1 LRYDARIIAGAI
13 GLQTAFLLGVTPAA
27 RALPPPAPPKGPPSA
42 SPQTPAPPGTTLPYG
57 SIIYFVLDDG
67 VNSGTTEPGT
77 TIHMHLK
84 SPIVVN
90 GVTVAPAGA
99 PATFAVITTL
109 KANTGDEDGAIE
121 IHLDPLKL
129 PGRDMVLPVRALHEY
144 LTRELTAGQEATR
157 STTDTLGDIF
167 IPYHVLYHALRPGH
181 QMVLPVGSVLRAETA
196 ATIDAS
202 DPHAIVL
209 ATPPPFSSPYAG
221 PHADLTAPPFY
232 TPAPMRP
239 HPLPRGKPTLPPK
252 PAPTPSPA
260 APAAGST
267 GAPDAAA
274 SPATAAS
281 SAASPSAASPS
292 AASPSAAP
300 PAVAPPA
307 AAPPSG
313 TSPSATSP
321 AAAPSAAASPGPSAS

>member
-1 LRYDARIIAGAI
+1 MRYDARIIAGAI

-27 RALPPPAPPKGPPSA
+27 HALPPPAPPKGAPSA
-42 SPQTPAPPGTTLPYG
+42 SPPTPAPPGTTLPYG
-57 SIIYFVLDDG
+57 SIIYFVLDDS

-90 GVTVAPAGA
+90 GVTIAPAGA

-129 PGRDMVLPVRALHEY
+129 PGRDMLLPVRALHEY

-157 STTDTLGDIF
+157 STTDTIGDIL

-181 QMVLPVGSVLRAETA
+181 QMVLPVGSILRAETA

-209 ATPPPFSSPYAG
+209 ATPPPFSSTYDV

-252 PAPTPSPA
+252 PAPSPSPA
-260 APAAGST
+260 APAAGPT
-267 GAPDAAA
+267 GAPNAAA
-274 SPATAAS
+274 SPA
-281 SAASPSAASPS
+281 
-292 AASPSAAP
+292 
-300 PAVAPPA
+300 
-307 AAPPSG
+307 
-313 TSPSATSP
+313 AT
-321 AAAPSAAASPGPSAS
+321 SAAASPVAFPTFAATSAATSAAATSAATAPATASAEPSQR

>member
-1 LRYDARIIAGAI
+1 MRHDARIIAGAI
-13 GLQTAFLLGVTPAA
+13 GLQAAFLLGVTPAA

-42 SPQTPAPPGTTLPYG
+42 ASPTPAPPGTTLPYG
-57 SIIYFVLDDG
+57 SIIFFVLDDA

-77 TIHMHLK
+77 TVHMHLK

-90 GVTVAPAGA
+90 GVTVAAAGA

-157 STTDTLGDIF
+157 STTDTIGDIL

-181 QMVLPVGSVLRAETA
+181 QMVLPAGSILRAETA

-202 DPHAIVL
+202 DPRAIVL
-209 ATPPPFSSPYAG
+209 STPPPFSSTYDV

-252 PAPTPSPA
+252 PPP
-260 APAAGST
+260 
-267 GAPDAAA
+267 
-274 SPATAAS
+274 
-281 SAASPSAASPS
+281 
-292 AASPSAAP
+292 SPSAAP
-300 PAVAPPA
+300 PAAATPA
-307 AAPPSG
+307 VESTA
-313 TSPSATSP
+313 SAT
-321 AAAPSAAASPGPSAS
+321 ASATPQ